1 MIEISAADTYKNQE
15 CANALFG
22 RWDTRNTGFSEALIE
37 YVDEVNVD
45 KRWTHKEGKLQAIW
59 SDVLDPWV
67 PFDREAV
74 LSYKNVKESGLG
86 RKFSEVERALS
97 LLETIADR
105 PGRRGDSWAKPSGGG
120 RELDQIAIDGE
131 GNLVLIEIKD
141 ASTSAGSAAIF
152 YAPLQLL
159 QYVHE
164 WRHAFGWLS
173 VSKDLQKLIEARQ
186 EVGLMPSG
194 LPELTGG
201 IRAAVC
207 FGEDKRS
214 DEVKRRFYE
223 ALGVV
228 NAHLP
233 PNVRPIETWSYGKD
247 GPQPL

>member
-1 MIEISAADTYKNQE
+1 M
-15 CANALFG
+15 
-22 RWDTRNTGFSEALIE
+22 
-37 YVDEVNVD
+37 
-45 KRWTHKEGKLQAIW
+45 
-59 SDVLDPWV
+59 
-67 PFDREAV
+67 
-74 LSYKNVKESGLG
+74 
-86 RKFSEVERALS
+86 S

-105 PGRRGDSWAKPSGGG
+105 PGRRGESWAKPSGGG
-120 RELDQIAIDGE
+120 RELDQLAIDGE

-141 ASTSAGSAAIF
+141 ATTSAGSAAIF

-186 EVGLMPSG
+186 EVGLMPSA

-214 DEVKRRFYE
+214 EEVMRRFYE

-233 PNVRPIETWSYGKD
+233 PNVQPIETWSYGND